1 MDTPLF
7 AALKN
12 AVTESPE
19 LAGGNVKL
27 TACYY
32 VGPAPSKADKRLIA
46 QDTVMV
52 RTTALANG
60 VCAEQPNGSAHACA
74 LPSHR
79 CSLTWS
85 PTPTP
90 PTLVCTTLWTNTW

>member
-12 AVTESPE
+12 AITESPE

-52 RTTALANG
+52 RTTAVAIG
-60 VCAEQPNGSAHACA
+60 VCVCSVCSNQTAA
-74 LPSHR
+74 L
-79 CSLTWS
+79 
-85 PTPTP
+85 
-90 PTLVCTTLWTNTW
+90 TLAPCPHTGVP